1 MNSAGWRDVSS
12 TEQYVLKVAST
23 TTEGIQA
30 ICEHNYGSYYVDAT
44 YFSKGYRVYTC
55 EKCGYSYKGDYSDK
69 KLLEQGYLNSYCST
83 GKGKLYLSWS
93 TVSDAT
99 GYQIRYSTD
108 KSFKTGVVVKNV
120 IGQSVSSKTI
130 SKLSRKKKYYVQI
143 RPYVKEADKK
153 AYGKW
158 SAKMVLKTK

>member
-1 MNSAGWRDVSS
+1 M
-12 TEQYVLKVAST
+12 
-23 TTEGIQA
+23 
-30 ICEHNYGSYYVDAT
+30 
-44 YFSKGYRVYTC
+44 
-55 EKCGYSYKGDYSDK
+55 
-69 KLLEQGYLNSYCST
+69 EQGYLNSYCST